1 MADQMN
7 GSVQLLGDGGNP
19 SGSGLATLKVFNLES
34 ADSEAGLTAID
45 TFADSLKTG
54 LFTGCNVGDTSCC
67 IKDAQYQEPP
77 GTGINIDRQL
87 VVTFKNKDEI
97 ATRKLTIP
105 GIAKDST
112 VVELVDGGERLTAAA
127 KTTLEGYLDTLFG
140 WTDKAVVVQGKVF
153 QKR

>member
-7 GSVQLLGDGGNP
+7 GSAQLLGDGGNP

-34 ADSEAGLTAID
+34 ADAATGLADID
-45 TFADSLKTG
+45 AFADSLKTG
-54 LFTGCNVGDTSCC
+54 GFTGCNIGDVACT

-77 GTGINIDRQL
+77 AADINIDRQL

-105 GIAKDST
+105 GIAKTAT
-112 VVELVDGGERLTAAA
+112 VVELVDGGERITAAA
-127 KTTLEGYLDTLFG
+127 KATLEGYLDTLFG
-140 WTDKAVVVQGKVF
+140 WTDKAVVVTGKVM